1 MVESNTWEGIENLQN
16 TRGAVEEFEKEYQQ
30 DMEDIRWQERKKETF
45 RREEL
50 PEQFTAKKLFRWSD
64 KQYNEKYWGRLERNW
79 KQQKG
84 EQAKGRRTLEM
95 IQEEEEEIK
104 QKESEIREQT
114 EEDEDKIG
122 NIVNPDYEL

>member
-104 QKESEIREQT
+104 QKKSEIR
-114 EEDEDKIG
+114 K
-122 NIVNPDYEL
+122 

>member
-64 KQYNEKYWGRLERNW
+64 KQYNKKYWGRLERNW
-79 KQQKG
+79 KQ
-84 EQAKGRRTLEM
+84 
-95 IQEEEEEIK
+95 
-104 QKESEIREQT
+104 
-114 EEDEDKIG
+114 
-122 NIVNPDYEL
+122 